1 MENKKI
7 IIAFIVVVALLVFLV
22 IIFNKKYK
30 NPSRKLKINYDQIM
44 TDGENAQEAMENYHN
59 IAQPTAND
67 NFRMGEIMQHIVQN
81 IPTALTL
88 YTQAMN
94 NIRERNIA
102 PNQETADFLVVRFVN
117 GFDDMG
123 AHLENA
129 FFDDVMAEVNEDKK
143 EEVKKENP
151 KSKKEFAKKFINKTT
166 KYTSDSQNVHSRSVN
181 ECTKN
186 IYSKIRQQPRKTEDN
201 VRILE
206 EIQTKINR
214 EKNENIRNNAQ
225 KTFDMIVSTN
235 GSITSLGANEMNVL
249 LDVWERSKHPDNE
262 KNKKKIQDNIIMN
275 LHNSVEKGHVVC
287 ITGRTD
293 EIVSSLVLLDTDKDF
308 VIKTEDMYRDEIL
321 STCSKMLS
329 DEIKSLKDKDT
340 ELGKSAKN
348 FDDGTDK
355 DTTLFENHMKK
366 KFENYITQNY
376 SDKLGENV
384 LKKIIVDAHAAVS
397 Y

>member
-1 MENKKI
+1 MKNKKV

-22 IIFNKKYK
+22 IVFNKKYK
-30 NPSRKLKINYDQIM
+30 NPRRKLKINYDQIM
-44 TDGENAQEAMENYHN
+44 SDGENAQEAMENYHN
-59 IAQPTAND
+59 IQHPTAND
-67 NFRMGEIMQHIVQN
+67 NFRMGEIMQHIVRN

-88 YTQAMN
+88 YAEAMN
-94 NIRERNIA
+94 NVRERNIA
-102 PNQETADFLVVRFVN
+102 PNEETADFLVVRFVN

-129 FFDDVMAEVNEDKK
+129 FLDEVMAEVNEDKK
-143 EEVKKENP
+143 EEVKKQNP
-151 KSKKEFAKKFINKTT
+151 KTKKEFADKFIESST

-186 IYSKIRQQPRKTEDN
+186 IYSKIQHPPRKTEDN
-201 VRILE
+201 VKILD

-214 EKNENIRNNAQ
+214 EKNETIRNNAQ
-225 KTFDMIVSTN
+225 KAFDTIVSTN
-235 GSITSLGANEMNVL
+235 GTITSLGTTEMNVL
-249 LDVWERSKHPDNE
+249 IDVWERSKHPNNE

-275 LHNSVEKGHVVC
+275 LHNSVEKGNVVC

-321 STCSKMLS
+321 STCSIMLA
-329 DEIKSLKDKDT
+329 DEIKELKTKDT
-340 ELGKSAKN
+340 ELGKNAKD
-348 FDDGTDK
+348 FDKGTNK
-355 DTTLFENHMKK
+355 DTSLFENHMKK
-366 KFENYITQNY
+366 KFSEYITQNY

-384 LKKIIVDAHAAVS
+384 LKKIIGDANAAVS